1 MIGKLVIGAVIVAVG
16 IQFIPYGKTYTN
28 PPIISEP
35 TWDSPR
41 TKELFNNAC
50 ANCHS
55 NETTYPWYSKIA
67 PVSWLIERDVDEG
80 RAHFNIST
88 WGAQKKNKGD
98 EAAKELKGGDMPPWF
113 YLPTHPEAKLT
124 DAETKEL
131 INGLVKTFG
140 DEDAEKG
147 EKGEE
152 KEEGK

>member
-1 MIGKLVIGAVIVAVG
+1 MIGKVVIGAVLVAVA

-28 PPIISEP
+28 PPVVAEP

-55 NETTYPWYSKIA
+55 NQTIYPWYSKVA
-67 PVSWLIERDVDEG
+67 PVSWLVANDIEEG
-80 RAHFNIST
+80 REHFNVST
-88 WGAQKKNKGD
+88 WGFQKKNKGD

-124 DAETKEL
+124 ESQTQEL
-131 INGLVKTFG
+131 ITGLEKTFG
-140 DEDAEKG
+140 
-147 EKGEE
+147 
-152 KEEGK
+152 KEEGEGTEGKEEK

>member
-1 MIGKLVIGAVIVAVG
+1 MTGKLIIGAVVVAVA

-35 TWDSPR
+35 KWDSPQ

-55 NETTYPWYSKIA
+55 NQTVYPWYSKVA
-67 PVSWLIERDVDEG
+67 PVSWLVASDVEDG
-80 RAHFNIST
+80 RKHFNVSM
-88 WGAQKKNKGD
+88 WGVQKKNKGD

-124 DAETKEL
+124 EAQTQEL
-131 INGLVKTFG
+131 ITGLEKTFG
-140 DEDAEKG
+140 KED
-147 EKGEE
+147 GEE
-152 KEEGK
+152 AEDKEKKEEK